1 LPKWGITVV
10 NKNQKGNVMN
20 KTLSSF
26 SFKAKIVLLV
36 LCSCFA
42 LGAPT
47 GSIALKQ
54 FINSRTNFIDAYRKA
69 LFTDLDILTRSQ
81 VELAMST
88 LQRVHDRHLKGEIT
102 LEEAKLQGGD
112 ILRNMHFGK
121 DGYIWADTSQGVNVV
136 MLGKQNV
143 EGKNRFDIQD
153 VKGTYL
159 IREIIKNGMQSGGG
173 YTDYWFPRPGS
184 EKPAPKRSYSLYF
197 KPFDWVIGTGN
208 YVDDLD
214 AMVQKA
220 ADGDKHR
227 IVYGVYLLVGVTIV
241 IVIAVCLMAIFVT
254 KRLLLSIGAEPTEM
268 EDIARRVA
276 EGDLTI
282 SLQSGKSGVYEEMR
296 RMVESLKL
304 VMEKVNSSARD
315 VSIAAEQLNANAQ
328 KTADASQHV
337 VSQSDM
343 VATASE
349 EMAATSADIANN
361 CHQAADSSNSASATA
376 QSGSA
381 IVRETV
387 EGMTRIAAKVRSS
400 AGAVEQL
407 GVRSEQI
414 GQIVGTIEDIA
425 DQTNLLALNAAIEAA
440 RAGEQGRGFAV
451 VADEVRA
458 LAERTTRA
466 TREIGEMIKSIQNE
480 TKQAVKAM
488 EEGVEE
494 VERGTTGASRS
505 GQALEMILEQI
516 NEVTDQVNLIAT
528 AAEEQTATTREI
540 TNNIHNISSTV
551 QSSAQS
557 SREMSQSS
565 SQLSQ
570 LSVDLQ
576 ALVRRFRL

>member
-1 LPKWGITVV
+1 MRKPLSRFTF
-10 NKNQKGNVMN
+10 NV
-20 KTLSSF
+20 
-26 SFKAKIVLLV
+26 KILLLV

-54 FINSRTNFIDAYRKA
+54 FINSHTNFIEAYRKS
-69 LFTDLDILTRSQ
+69 LFTDFDILTKNQ

-88 LQRVHDRHLKGEIT
+88 LQRVYDRHQKGEMS
-102 LEEAKLQGGD
+102 LEEAKLQGAD

-121 DGYIWADTSQGVNVV
+121 DGYVWADTSQGVNVA
-136 MLGKQNV
+136 MLGKQNI
-143 EGKNRFDIQD
+143 EGKSRYDQQD
-153 VKGTYL
+153 VKGNYMM
-159 IREIIKNGMQSGGG
+159 REILKNGMQPGGG

-184 EKPAPKRSYSLYF
+184 DKPSPKRSYSLYF

-208 YVDDLD
+208 YVDDLE

-220 ADGDKHR
+220 AEGDKHR
-227 IVYGVYLLVGVTIV
+227 LLYGVYLLVGVTI
-241 IVIAVCLMAIFVT
+241 IIIILVCIIAIFVT
-254 KRLLLSIGAEPTEM
+254 NRLLLSIGAEPTEM

-296 RMVESLKL
+296 RMVESLRQ
-304 VMEKVNSSARD
+304 VMEKVNNSARE
-315 VSIAAEQLNANAQ
+315 VSIAAEQLHNNAQ
-328 KTADASQHV
+328 KTADDSLNV
-337 VSQSDM
+337 VSQSDT

-349 EMAATSADIANN
+349 EMAATSSDIANN
-361 CHQAADSSNSASATA
+361 CHQAANSSNSASATA
-376 QSGSA
+376 QSGAA

-466 TREIGEMIKSIQNE
+466 TKEIGGMIKSIQSE
-480 TKQAVKAM
+480 TRQAVKAM

-494 VERGTTGASRS
+494 VERGTSGASRS
-505 GQALEMILEQI
+505 GQALELILEQI
-516 NEVTDQVNLIAT
+516 NEVTGQVNRIAT

-540 TNNIHNISSTV
+540 TDHIHSISSTV
-551 QSSAQS
+551 QTSAKGSQ
-557 SREMSQSS
+557 EMHQSS
-565 SQLSQ
+565 SRLSQ

-576 ALVRRFRL
+576 DLVRRFRL

>member
-1 LPKWGITVV
+1 MRKPLSRFTF
-10 NKNQKGNVMN
+10 NV
-20 KTLSSF
+20 
-26 SFKAKIVLLV
+26 KILLLV

-54 FINSRTNFIDAYRKA
+54 FINSHTNFIEAYRKS
-69 LFTDLDILTRSQ
+69 LFADFDILTKKQ

-88 LQRVHDRHLKGEIT
+88 LQRVYDRHQKGEMS
-102 LEEAKLQGGD
+102 LEEAKLQGAD

-121 DGYIWADTSQGVNVV
+121 DGYVWADTSQGVNVA
-136 MLGKQNV
+136 MLGKQNI
-143 EGKNRFDIQD
+143 EGKSRYDQQD
-153 VKGTYL
+153 VKGNYMM
-159 IREIIKNGMQSGGG
+159 REILKNGMQPGGG

-184 EKPAPKRSYSLYF
+184 DKPSPKRSYSLYF

-208 YVDDLD
+208 YVDDLE

-220 ADGDKHR
+220 AEGDKHR
-227 IVYGVYLLVGVTIV
+227 LLYGVYLLVGVTI
-241 IVIAVCLMAIFVT
+241 IIIILVCIIAIFVT
-254 KRLLLSIGAEPTEM
+254 NRLLLSIGAEPTEM

-296 RMVESLKL
+296 RMVESLRQ
-304 VMEKVNSSARD
+304 VMEKVNNSARE
-315 VSIAAEQLNANAQ
+315 VSIAAEQLHNNAQ
-328 KTADASQHV
+328 KTADDSLNV
-337 VSQSDM
+337 VSQSDT

-349 EMAATSADIANN
+349 EMAATSSDIANN
-361 CHQAADSSNSASATA
+361 CHQAANSSNSASATA
-376 QSGSA
+376 QSGAA

-466 TREIGEMIKSIQNE
+466 TKEIGGMIKNIQSE
-480 TKQAVKAM
+480 TRQAVKAM

-494 VERGTTGASRS
+494 VERGTSGASRS
-505 GQALEMILEQI
+505 GQALEVILEQI
-516 NEVTDQVNLIAT
+516 NEVTGQVNRIAT

-540 TNNIHNISSTV
+540 TDHIHSISSTV
-551 QSSAQS
+551 QTSAKGSQ
-557 SREMSQSS
+557 EMHQSS
-565 SQLSQ
+565 SRLSQ

-576 ALVRRFRL
+576 DLVRRFRL

>member
-1 LPKWGITVV
+1 MKKP
-10 NKNQKGNVMN
+10 
-20 KTLSSF
+20 LSSIT
-26 SFKAKIVLLV
+26 FKAKILLLV
-36 LCSCFA
+36 LSSCFA

-47 GSIALKQ
+47 GAIALKQ
-54 FINSRTNFIDAYRKA
+54 FVSSHTNFMDAYRKS
-69 LFTDLDILTRSQ
+69 LFTDFDILTKSQ

-88 LQRVHDRHLKGEIT
+88 LQRVYDRHQKGEIAT
-102 LEEAKLQGGD
+102 LEEAKLIGAD

-121 DGYIWADTSQGVNVV
+121 DGYVWADTSRGDNVV
-136 MLGKQNV
+136 MLGKEKI
-143 EGKNRFDIQD
+143 EGKNRYDQQD
-153 VKGTYL
+153 VKGTYMM
-159 IREIIKNGMQSGGG
+159 REILKNGMQPGGG
-173 YTDYWFPRPGS
+173 YTNYWFPKPGS
-184 EKPAPKRSYSLYF
+184 DKPAPKRSYSLYF

-208 YVDDLD
+208 YVDDLE

-220 ADGDKHR
+220 ADEDNKR
-227 IVYGVYLLVGVTIV
+227 IFQGVYLLIGVTIV
-241 IVIAVCLMAIFVT
+241 VLIAVCLLALYVT
-254 KRLLLSIGAEPTEM
+254 KQLLLHIGAEPTEM

-282 SLQSGKSGVYEEMR
+282 QMQTGKSGVYEEMR
-296 RMVESLKL
+296 RMVDSLRQ
-304 VMEKVNSSARD
+304 VMEKVNKSAQE
-315 VSIAAEQLNANAQ
+315 VSVAAVQMNGNAQ
-328 KTADASQHV
+328 KTADGSLHV
-337 VSQSDM
+337 VSQSDT

-349 EMAATSADIANN
+349 EMAATSTDIANN
-361 CHQAADSSNSASATA
+361 CHQAADSSNSACATA
-376 QSGSA
+376 QSGAA

-387 EGMTRIAAKVRSS
+387 EGMSRIADKVRSS
-400 AGAVEQL
+400 AGAVELL
-407 GVRSEQI
+407 GARSEQI

-466 TREIGEMIKSIQNE
+466 TREIGEMIKSIQSE
-480 TKQAVKAM
+480 TKLAVKAM

-516 NEVTDQVNLIAT
+516 NEVTGQVNQIAT

-540 TNNIHNISSTV
+540 SNNIHNISDTV
-551 QSSAQS
+551 QMSARSSQ
-557 SREMSQSS
+557 EMSQSAS
-565 SQLSQ
+565 RLSQ

-576 ALVRRFRL
+576 DLVRRFRL

>member
-1 LPKWGITVV
+1 MKKPLK
-10 NKNQKGNVMN
+10 
-20 KTLSSF
+20 SF
-26 SFKAKIVLLV
+26 TFKAKIVLLV
-36 LCSCFA
+36 LCSCLA

-54 FINSRTNFIDAYRKA
+54 FINSHANFIDAYRKS
-69 LFTDLDILTRSQ
+69 LSNDFDILTKSQ

-88 LQRVHDRHLKGEIT
+88 LQRVYERHQKGEMT
-102 LEEAKLQGGD
+102 LDEAKALGGD

-121 DGYIWADTSQGVNVV
+121 DGYVWADTSQGVNVA
-136 MLGKQNV
+136 MLGKQNI
-143 EGKNRFDIQD
+143 EGKSRFDQQD
-153 VKGTYL
+153 FKGTYMM
-159 IREIIKNGMQSGGG
+159 REIIKNGMQSGGG
-173 YTDYWFPRPGS
+173 YTNYWFPRPGS
-184 EKPAPKRSYSLYF
+184 DKPAPKRSYSLYF

-208 YVDDLD
+208 YIDDLEEMVKKASD
-214 AMVQKA
+214 ADQ
-220 ADGDKHR
+220 HR
-227 IVYGVYLLVGVTIV
+227 ILYGVYLLVGVTMIIIV
-241 IVIAVCLMAIFVT
+241 AVCLLAIFVT

-282 SLQSGKSGVYEEMR
+282 KLQSGKSGIYEEMR
-296 RMVESLKL
+296 RMVESLRQ
-304 VMEKVNSSARD
+304 VMERVNQSAHE
-315 VSIAAEQLNANAQ
+315 VSIAAVQLNTNAQ
-328 KTADASQHV
+328 KTADGSHHV

-349 EMAATSADIANN
+349 EMAATSSDIANN

-376 QSGSA
+376 QSGAA

-387 EGMTRIAAKVRSS
+387 EGMSRIASKVRSS
-400 AGAVEQL
+400 ASAVEQL

-488 EEGVEE
+488 EEGVIE
-494 VERGTTGASRS
+494 VEQGTTGASRS
-505 GQALEMILEQI
+505 GQALEMIWEQI
-516 NEVTDQVNLIAT
+516 NEVTGQVNQIAT

-540 TNNIHNISSTV
+540 TNNIHNISNTV
-551 QSSAQS
+551 QASAQS
-557 SREMSQSS
+557 SQEMSQSS
-565 SQLSQ
+565 SRMSQ

-576 ALVRRFRL
+576 DLVRRFKL